1 MKVTSVIS
9 TLLGVSAAANW
20 GNSCQD
26 EKLDSATGVLTA
38 NCNTGDGKG
47 TLQANSVN
55 LNTCNGWDGAS
66 LISQRDGN
74 FGASCTSCSINRIP
88 DPIYFTKMVPWLN
101 CTCGEPAVDA
111 SFNT

>member
-47 TLQANSVN
+47 TLQANSIN

-66 LISQRDGN
+66 LIVRTP
-74 FGASCTSCSINRIP
+74 F
-88 DPIYFTKMVPWLN
+88 
-101 CTCGEPAVDA
+101 PALFP
-111 SFNT
+111 SSGSG